1 MVTESQKEIIAK
13 IQTLQMALE
22 KRMDERLPEIFAG
35 LADQVIEL
43 TNELPFDPKDRA
55 KRIREIIGLKSKIVG
70 VIAANPEYIKEVA
83 ELTNGFKEIKKLS
96 DLYFSELIDGFNAK
110 EELYRAILDANI
122 TLTRDQLLGPELSA
136 NFKNAVTKVLQANAA
151 GISSRTELQKTLRQF
166 IEGTPTEKAY
176 LNRYVSQVTNDSVM
190 TFSREYVQT
199 ISSDLNLQFYF
210 YQGTAIQDTRPF
222 CLARH
227 GRYYKKSE
235 VENWANLGDW
245 QGRRDGTTKTTIF
258 SFCGGYNCRHTLFPV
273 SKTQY
278 TLAQKRGQAGMK

>member
-13 IQTLQMALE
+13 IQTLQLALE

-110 EELYRAILDANI
+110 EELYKAILDANI
-122 TLTRDQLLGPELSA
+122 TVTRDNLLGA
-136 NFKNAVTKVLQANAA
+136 GIRNNFSNAITEVLRSNAA
-151 GISSRTELQKTLRQF
+151 GISTRTELQKTLRQF
-166 IEGTPTEKAY
+166 IEGTPEQKAY
-176 LNRYVSQVTNDSVM
+176 LNRYVKQTVSDSVM
-190 TFSREYVQT
+190 AFSREYNQVIAT
-199 ISSDLNLQFYF
+199 DYNLQFGY
-210 YQGTAIQDTRPF
+210 YQGTAIETTRPF
-222 CLARH
+222 CRARH
-227 GRYYKKSE
+227 GRYFKKSE
-235 VENWANLGDW
+235 VESWASLGDW
-245 QGRRDGTTKTTIF
+245 SGRMPGTTKTTIF
-258 SFCGGYNCRHTLFPV
+258 TNLGGFACRHDYYPV

-278 TLAQKRGQAGMK
+278 ELAKKRGQTGLR